1 MYKQTIPIP
10 SLFTNE
16 SACFTAACSAL
27 FSVFVLFLAYPTCS
41 LYPPHVLSISPR
53 FPFPGPFAPPLLSS
67 HLGQLLAVP
76 PPLSSLCSRK
86 PSVLSVFLL
95 FFFSGGV
102 RYHKFFIL
110 FYLEACSRP
119 VFLLLGTS
127 HAKGPP
133 CFRWH
138 QSTVNLD
145 SSACFVH
152 ISLRLISRSI
162 LLSFF
167 SSFHFSSFPRPQCK
181 STSCYQSSQ

>member
-10 SLFTNE
+10 SLFTNK
-16 SACFTAACSAL
+16 SACFTAACSVL

-41 LYPPHVLSISPR
+41 LYPPHVLSTFPR
-53 FPFPGPFAPPLLSS
+53 FPFPGPFAPLSPLLTPRSITCCPTPS
-67 HLGQLLAVP
+67 LLTMLTKT
-76 PPLSSLCSRK
+76 LSSQCF
-86 PSVLSVFLL
+86 PS

-110 FYLEACSRP
+110 FYLEACSLP
-119 VFLLLGTS
+119 VCLLLGAS

-152 ISLRLISRSI
+152 ISLRLISHSI